1 MGTCIVRSGF
11 LTLRDCGNPAA
22 TACATCGRAACP
34 AHLSP
39 SSGFTVCLECAS
51 QTPTDKSVL
60 ESDNYDSDWT
70 YRYRTHYYNR
80 GYTPI
85 YLGASAY
92 DGYDVRS
99 FDSDVNDSFGDQD
112 DTAADPSFGDS

>member
-22 TACATCGRAACP
+22 SVCATCGRAACP
-34 AHLSP
+34 AHLSA

-51 QTPTDKSVL
+51 KTSTDESVL
-60 ESDNYDSDWT
+60 ESDSYDSDWR
-70 YRYRTHYYNR
+70 YRYRNHYYHR
-80 GYTPI
+80 GYMPI
-85 YLGASAY
+85 YDGSSTY

-99 FDSDVNDSFGDQD
+99 FDSDVNEARIDADDSSG
-112 DTAADPSFGDS
+112 PSFGDS